1 MRQNDWYTRD
11 EKFYERNS
19 HQFCEYINFSIDKQ
33 IDFCYHNVPSKTGIG
48 WYELKF
54 VTQCLICTICL
65 LLFIQHSLAQTDA
78 PDLVVP
84 QTDEPRL
91 VSPIGAVI
99 RSAVLPGWGQFY
111 IRSYV
116 RGGISVVGLGSSLA
130 GALVAQRS
138 FQEIYNNDYARAAI
152 INPKSKEAVF
162 QYNRANEK
170 FKLRQFFLYAAA
182 GIWAYSIIDAYV
194 GANFYNATTKAD
206 LLIDDAKRIEKL
218 GVQVGLT
225 PTQFHL
231 SVIKSF

>member
-1 MRQNDWYTRD
+1 M
-11 EKFYERNS
+11 
-19 HQFCEYINFSIDKQ
+19 NF
-33 IDFCYHNVPSKTGIG
+33 V
-48 WYELKF
+48 
-54 VTQCLICTICL
+54 VQCLICIICL
-65 LLFIQHSLAQTDA
+65 LLFIQHSFA
-78 PDLVVP
+78 
-84 QTDEPRL
+84 QTDEPDLVAPKTDETRL
-91 VSPIGAVI
+91 VSPIGAVV

-130 GALVAQRS
+130 GALVVQQS
-138 FQEIYNNDYARAAI
+138 FQDIYNNDYVRAAM
-152 INPKSKEAVF
+152 INPESKEAVF
-162 QYNRANEK
+162 QYKRANEQ

>member
-1 MRQNDWYTRD
+1 M
-11 EKFYERNS
+11 
-19 HQFCEYINFSIDKQ
+19 
-33 IDFCYHNVPSKTGIG
+33 V
-48 WYELKF
+48 
-54 VTQCLICTICL
+54 QCLICIICL
-65 LLFIQHSLAQTDA
+65 LLFIQHSFAQTDE
-78 PDLVVP
+78 PDLVAP
-84 QTDEPRL
+84 KTDEPRL
-91 VSPIGAVI
+91 VSPIGAVV

-130 GALVAQRS
+130 GALVVQQS
-138 FQEIYNNDYARAAI
+138 FQDIYNNDYVRAAM
-152 INPKSKEAVF
+152 INPESKEAVF
-162 QYNRANEK
+162 QYKRANEQ